1 MQTRQPF
8 QLGHLL
14 MRYYQAKQMHP
25 PTRDTRLKP
34 PQQLKQLLHDLDHIG
49 RRGLTGAFTDRGEA
63 LTAARGYFRHHIGDQ
78 VRASKSF
85 ALTPSSREDW
95 DNLAQLTI
103 RKGDFLSYIQ
113 PRMTFNQLSPY
124 SVGDAEWEVWSHQLR
139 NETLDLALAN
149 NGLLPEHLGRLYA
162 LPSSPP
168 KTRMPDPTLEDVK
181 QVLRLQVPIAW
192 GWQDRAV

>member
-14 MRYYQAKQMHP
+14 MRYYRAKQMPP
-25 PTRDTRLKP
+25 PTKGVTLKP

-63 LTAARGYFRHHIGDQ
+63 LTAARGYFRHHIGDLI
-78 VRASKSF
+78 RASRGF

-95 DNLAQLTI
+95 DNIVQLTL
-103 RKGDFLSYIQ
+103 RKGEFLNYIK
-113 PRMTFNQLSPY
+113 PRMVFNQLSPH
-124 SVGDAEWEVWSHQLR
+124 SVGDAEWEVWSPQLR

-149 NGLLPEHLGRLYA
+149 NGLLPKHLGRLYS
-162 LPSSPP
+162 LPNSSEYI
-168 KTRMPDPTLEDVK
+168 KPDPTLEDT
-181 QVLRLQVPIAW
+181 QEVLRMQVPTAW
-192 GWQDRAV
+192 GWHGRTF